1 MERFTITD
9 DRMDIA
15 WRATLLFIS
24 GLAFASLLLACVLI
38 LPTTLVASDNDPKAP
53 QALTQSDILR
63 AKNAIRT
70 TLLQGI
76 GGLLLFVGA
85 GVSLWQLRVT
95 REGQITDR
103 FTRAIDQLGN
113 EQREVRI
120 GGIYALERIAKNS
133 VPDRRAISE
142 VLSAYVRERAPW
154 PPKDSDEQITAR
166 AVGSHGEVE
175 NKDTSP
181 RPIGE
186 FPILA
191 IRAADVQAAMTV
203 LGRRRPLPEDPTIL
217 RLFNVDLRKA
227 LLRGANLER
236 ASLARA
242 HLEAIDL
249 IEANLRKANLIET
262 CLSGA
267 NLMKANLNSAQ
278 LLGSD
283 LSGAH
288 LEGADLTDANLKN
301 AKLRK
306 AHLHQTLFGKE
317 QLTGA
322 RLDRADL
329 RGADLSEALITGA
342 TLTGAKANGATIW
355 PDGFDYRSAKV
366 VISDDPIDRGAD
378 S

>member
-1 MERFTITD
+1 MKGFTITG
-9 DRMDIA
+9 DRVGVA
-15 WRATLLFIS
+15 WRAALLFAS
-24 GLAFASLLLACVLI
+24 GLAFACLLLACILI
-38 LPTTLVASDNDPKAP
+38 LPTTLVASDNDPMAP

-113 EQREVRI
+113 GQREVRI

-154 PPKDSDEQITAR
+154 PPRDSDKQIAPG
-166 AVGSHGEVE
+166 ADSSHQEAEDKDTNPRSIGEV
-175 NKDTSP
+175 
-181 RPIGE
+181 
-186 FPILA
+186 PILA

-203 LGRRRPLPEDPTIL
+203 LGRRSPLPEDPAVL

-227 LLRGANLER
+227 LLRGANLEG

-242 HLEAIDL
+242 HLEAIDF
-249 IEANLRKANLIET
+249 IEANLEKANLIET

-278 LLGSD
+278 LIGSD
-283 LSGAH
+283 LSSAH
-288 LEGADLTDANLKN
+288 LEGADLTNANLEN
-301 AKLRK
+301 ATLRK
-306 AHLHQTLFGKE
+306 AHLHQTNLGKE

-322 RLDRADL
+322 ILDGANL

-355 PDGFDYRSAKV
+355 PDDFDYRSAKIT
-366 VISDDPIDRGAD
+366 ISDDPSNHDKD
-378 S
+378 